1 MAAIVVK
8 GLGKDFTTKLK
19 GEGLRGSLASVLRP
33 RYQTFV
39 AVDRVDF
46 TVEPGEIVAFI
57 GPNGAGKSTTIKML
71 TGILHPS
78 RGEAW
83 VNGRVPWKER
93 YALSFEIGSVFGQK
107 SQLWYHL
114 PPIDTFNL
122 LGRIY
127 ELPRPEFR
135 RRLEQLVELFELDE
149 LMEVPVRKLSLGQRM
164 RCEVAASFLHR
175 PRIVF
180 LDEPTIGLDVVAKQK
195 IRELVWTMNRAEGVT
210 VFLTSHDTG
219 DIEHLCRRVMVIN
232 RGSVILD
239 TSVQDL
245 KQNFIRAKVIDL
257 KLGERVAEPPDMTGV
272 TLLGKGE
279 YDLKLRV
286 DTARRPTHQ
295 VVEELVRRLR
305 VVDITVSD
313 PPLEEIITHIYRS
326 ETA

>member
-8 GLGKDFTTKLK
+8 GLGKEFRTKLK
-19 GEGLRGSLASVLRP
+19 GEGLMGSVASVLNP
-33 RYQTFV
+33 RFRSVV
-39 AVDRVDF
+39 AVDAVDF
-46 TVEPGEIVAFI
+46 TVAEGEILAFI

-83 VNGRVPWKER
+83 VNGRIPWKER
-93 YALSFEIGSVFGQK
+93 HALSFEIGSVFGQK

-122 LGRIY
+122 LGRVY
-127 ELPRPEFR
+127 EIPRVELR
-135 RRLEQLVELFELDE
+135 RRLDELIDVFDLGE
-149 LMEVPVRKLSLGQRM
+149 LMEIPVRKLSLGQRM

-195 IRELVWTMNRAEGVT
+195 IRDLILTMNRSEGVT

-219 DIEHLCRRVMVIN
+219 DIEHLCKRVMVIN
-232 RGSVILD
+232 HGKVILD
-239 TSVQDL
+239 TSVGEL
-245 KQNFIRAKVIDL
+245 KRSYIRSKVIEL
-257 KLGERVAEPPDMTGV
+257 KLGERVDSFGLAGV
-272 TLLGKGE
+272 TVLKAGE
-279 YDLKLRV
+279 YGATLQV
-286 DTARRPTHQ
+286 NTAACPIYQ
-295 VVEELVRRLR
+295 VVEELVRRFR

-313 PPLEEIITHIYRS
+313 PPLEEIITEIYQRES
-326 ETA
+326 V